1 MKSWHFNEFTESS
14 AIQEVIDILNENN
27 FCYIFTEDT
36 DFIIT
41 HEDKVTVGV
50 GALMII
56 SEHQNGRWVELIN
69 TEKITHLEVRPIDK
83 D

>member
-14 AIQEVIDILNENN
+14 AIQEVIDVLNEEN

-50 GALMII
+50 GALMIV
-56 SEHQNGRWVELIN
+56 SEHQNGKWVELIN
-69 TEKITHLEVRPIDK
+69 TDKITHLEVRPIDK

>member
-1 MKSWHFNEFTESS
+1 MKSWHYNEATNSS
-14 AIQEVIDILNENN
+14 CIEEVLDVLNEDN
-27 FCYIFTEDT
+27 FCYIFTEDS

-41 HEDKVTVGV
+41 HDDKVTVGV
-50 GALMII
+50 GALMVV
-56 SEHQNGRWVELIN
+56 SDHENGRWIELIN

>member
-1 MKSWHFNEFTESS
+1 MSWHYNKFTDTS
-14 AIQEVIDILNENN
+14 AIQEVLDILNQDN

-50 GALMII
+50 GALMIV
-56 SEHQNGRWVELIN
+56 SEHDDGTWVELIN
-69 TEKITHLEVRPIDK
+69 TNKITHLEVRPIDK

>member
-50 GALMII
+50 GALMIV
-56 SEHQNGRWVELIN
+56 SEHQNGKWVELIN
-69 TEKITHLEVRPIDK
+69 TDKITHLEVRPIDK

>member
-1 MKSWHFNEFTESS
+1 MSWHYNEATNSS
-14 AIQEVIDILNENN
+14 CIKEVLDVLNEEN
-27 FCYIFTEDT
+27 FCYIFTEDS

-41 HEDKVTVGV
+41 HEDKVIVGV
-50 GALMII
+50 GALMVV
-56 SEHQNGRWVELIN
+56 SDHENGRWIELIN

>member
-14 AIQEVIDILNENN
+14 AIQEVIDVLNEEN

-36 DFIIT
+36 DFIVT

-56 SEHQNGRWVELIN
+56 SEHDDGRWVELIN
-69 TEKITHLEVRPIDK
+69 TDKITHLEIRPINK

>member
-69 TEKITHLEVRPIDK
+69 TDKITHLEVRPIDK

>member
-27 FCYIFTEDT
+27 FCYISTEDT

-50 GALMII
+50 GALMIV
-56 SEHQNGRWVELIN
+56 SEHENGRWVELIN
-69 TEKITHLEVRPIDK
+69 TDKINHIEIRPIDK

>member
-1 MKSWHFNEFTESS
+1 MSWHYNKFTDTS
-14 AIQEVIDILNENN
+14 AIQEVLDILNQDN

-41 HEDKVTVGV
+41 HEDDIKVGV
-50 GALMII
+50 GVLMIV
-56 SEHQNGRWVELIN
+56 SEHDDGRWVELIN
-69 TEKITHLEVRPIDK
+69 TNKITHLEVRPIHK

>member
-69 TEKITHLEVRPIDK
+69 TDKITHLEVRPIDR

>member
-14 AIQEVIDILNENN
+14 AIQEVIDILNEDN

-41 HEDKVTVGV
+41 HEDKVTVGI
-50 GALMII
+50 GALMIVL
-56 SEHQNGRWVELIN
+56 EHDNGRWIELIN
-69 TEKITHLEVRPIDK
+69 TDKITHIEIRPINK

>member
-50 GALMII
+50 GALMIV
-56 SEHQNGRWVELIN
+56 SEHENGRWVELIN
-69 TEKITHLEVRPIDK
+69 TDKINHIEIRPIDK

>member
-14 AIQEVIDILNENN
+14 AIQEVIDVLNEEN

-36 DFIIT
+36 DFIVT
-41 HEDKVTVGV
+41 HEDKVTVGI

-56 SEHQNGRWVELIN
+56 SEHDDGRWVELIN
-69 TEKITHLEVRPIDK
+69 TDKITHLEIRPINK